1 MTDLQFN
8 LPKEQSSIIKVIGVG
23 GGGSNAVNH
32 MYKQGIVGVNFIVCN
47 TDSQAL
53 DISPVPNKIQLGPE
67 TTSGLGAGSNPEVG
81 KVSCEESEEEIR
93 EILSKNT
100 KMVFITA
107 GMGGGTGTGAA
118 PVVAK
123 IAKEMGILTV
133 GIVTTPFSY
142 EGTRKIAQAEEGI
155 RKMKEHVDTVLVISN
170 DKLREMYASL
180 KRSEAFA
187 IANNILATAAR
198 SISEIITVP
207 GEINVDFA
215 DVAHVMG
222 NSGVAIMGVGL
233 AAGEDRALRAVQSAL
248 NSPLLNDND
257 ITGAKKILINISSGN
272 EEMSI
277 DEIETIM
284 EYVREAANTDSDVI
298 FGTVDDVNLGDQISV
313 TIIATGFES
322 VGLGFAE
329 TTQSRKVLTL
339 NESKPQEQQ
348 QALSFDLP
356 KSVDESIIDDTLIF
370 GSLPQNSVND
380 MVDAEWEMPKIEL
393 FEEDKTDDLL
403 GFEVKSLDRNVPQ
416 AFINKEKENTLEE
429 HKMSSN
435 TNEGQ
440 LFNSNETEMNEGEV
454 VLSERKN
461 RLRDMSMKFQ
471 NPNSLQELENQPAYL
486 RRNKSMEE
494 LPHSSDSN
502 VSKYTV
508 NSMTVNG
515 ESRPEIRKNNPFL
528 HDTVD

>member
-1 MTDLQFN
+1 M
-8 LPKEQSSIIKVIGVG
+8 
-23 GGGSNAVNH
+23 
-32 MYKQGIVGVNFIVCN
+32 
-47 TDSQAL
+47 
-53 DISPVPNKIQLGPE
+53 
-67 TTSGLGAGSNPEVG
+67 
-81 KVSCEESEEEIR
+81 
-93 EILSKNT
+93 
-100 KMVFITA
+100 
-107 GMGGGTGTGAA
+107 
-118 PVVAK
+118 
-123 IAKEMGILTV
+123 
-133 GIVTTPFSY
+133 
-142 EGTRKIAQAEEGI
+142 
-155 RKMKEHVDTVLVISN
+155 
-170 DKLREMYASL
+170 
-180 KRSEAFA
+180 
-187 IANNILATAAR
+187 
-198 SISEIITVP
+198 
-207 GEINVDFA
+207 
-215 DVAHVMG
+215 
-222 NSGVAIMGVGL
+222 
-233 AAGEDRALRAVQSAL
+233 
-248 NSPLLNDND
+248 
-257 ITGAKKILINISSGN
+257 
-272 EEMSI
+272 
-277 DEIETIM
+277 
-284 EYVREAANTDSDVI
+284 
-298 FGTVDDVNLGDQISV
+298 
-313 TIIATGFES
+313 
-322 VGLGFAE
+322 
-329 TTQSRKVLTL
+329 